1 MYYKELEAKNMI
13 DFSQA
18 RPDHRKVFSVL
29 MLMCVYV
36 WVVGGRRETQQN
48 ISLHNNS

>member
-18 RPDHRKVFSVL
+18 RPDQRKVFSVL
-29 MLMCVYV
+29 MLMCVRM
-36 WVVGGRRETQQN
+36 GGRREKRDTTKHLA
-48 ISLHNNS
+48 S